1 MNVTSVMT
9 PAPSCC
15 TPQTPLR
22 VVAQLMKNRDCGM
35 IPVVDALDTL
45 KPVGTITDRDIA
57 LRIVAAGVDPATAHA
72 SDCMSSPCA
81 TIDTDASLREC
92 CGLMEAQALRRM
104 LVVDDDGRL
113 CGIVALADLAHSGHD
128 ATMVDVVKQVSRSG

>member
-9 PAPSCC
+9 PEPSCC

-22 VVAQLMKNRDCGM
+22 VVAQLMKNRDCGL
-35 IPVVDALDTL
+35 IPVVDALESL

-57 LRIVAAGVDPATAHA
+57 LRIIAAGVDPSTASA

-92 CGLMEAQALRRM
+92 CELMETHALRRM
-104 LVVDDDGRL
+104 LVVDDDGKLR
-113 CGIVALADLAHSGHD
+113 GIVALADLAYSGHD
-128 ATMVDVVKQVSRSG
+128 ATTVGVVKMVSRSG

>member
-9 PAPSCC
+9 PGPICC

-22 VVAQLMKNRDCGM
+22 AVAQLMKNRDCGL

-57 LRIVAAGVDPATAHA
+57 LRIVAAGMDPSTASA

-81 TIDTDASLREC
+81 TVDTDASLREC
-92 CGLMEAQALRRM
+92 CAQMETHALRRM

-128 ATMVDVVKQVSRSG
+128 ATTVDLVKQVSR